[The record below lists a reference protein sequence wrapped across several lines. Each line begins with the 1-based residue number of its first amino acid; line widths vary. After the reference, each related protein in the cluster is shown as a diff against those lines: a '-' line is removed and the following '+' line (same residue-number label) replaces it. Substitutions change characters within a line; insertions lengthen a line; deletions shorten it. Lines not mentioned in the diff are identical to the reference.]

1 MFLSLAALFQTTRRN
16 VMNTETK
23 LNQKETLN
31 DEELSNLASFGP
43 TITVEQLIEIEQVAS
58 SNSCGMSRR
67 LALLACMKSAEFS
80 KLNAE
85 EPEALKEMLDN
96 IEAFKEHVQGLTEI
110 AETAYF
116 RMLLAGCRQE
126 TIAH

>member
-1 MFLSLAALFQTTRRN
+1 
-16 VMNTETK
+16 MNTETK
-23 LNQKETLN
+23 LSQKETLN
-31 DEELSNLASFGP
+31 DEELSCLASFGP
-43 TITVEQLIEIEQVAS
+43 TITVEQLNEIEQVAS
-58 SNSCGMSRR
+58 GNSCGMSRR
-67 LALLACMKSAEFS
+67 LALLAYMKSADELS

-85 EPEALKEMLDN
+85 EPEAFKEMLNN

-116 RMLLAGCRQE
+116 RMLLAGCKQE